1 MSRVFFG
8 LQFSD
13 TFNNSIQDSLG
24 KVQKDIKKKNME
36 FQWVKTPNYHLT
48 TNFIGEVTE
57 EQLERLKEI
66 ARELSGRLPRF
77 KLEPKELSCFPSEM
91 AARVLFL
98 KFKSNKGLVNLQ
110 NELEEALVAASIYCD
125 QKEFVPHL
133 TLART
138 RKQRNMKDTLSL
150 MPKLKQTLLI
160 DRFSLLKSPE
170 GSDSPFYQ
178 VVESFDLLREAPNP
192 DS

>member
-8 LQFSD
+8 IHFSD
-13 TFNNSIQDSLG
+13 TFNNSIQDALV

-48 TNFIGEVTE
+48 TNFIGEVTKD
-57 EQLERLKEI
+57 QLERLKVI
-66 ARELSGRLPRF
+66 ARDLSGKLPRF

-110 NELEEALVAASIYCD
+110 SELEEALVTAKIYCD

-150 MPKLKQTLLI
+150 MPKLRQTLLI
-160 DRFSLLKSPE
+160 ERFSLIESPE
-170 GSDSPFYQ
+170 RSDSPFYQ
-178 VVESFDLLREAPNP
+178 VIENFDLLGEVPNL
-192 DS
+192 DN